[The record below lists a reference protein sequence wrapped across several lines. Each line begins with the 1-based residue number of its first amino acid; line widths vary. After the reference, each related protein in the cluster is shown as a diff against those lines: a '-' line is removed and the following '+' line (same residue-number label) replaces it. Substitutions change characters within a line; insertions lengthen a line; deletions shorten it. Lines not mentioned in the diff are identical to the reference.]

1 MAVSIAIAL
10 DTIQFK
16 LHRLRT
22 KQGQQPPN
30 RTDEFEFS
38 VAPTHGSG
46 KGQAADQGRQFPG

>member
-46 KGQAADQGRQFPG
+46 KGQAADQGR